1 MQFSFTKE
9 FWQAAL
15 IRSVRT
21 IAQSAVAIIGASALI
36 SEVNWLEV
44 ISGAIMAG
52 LLSILNAIATGLPE
66 VNDTEAYTPK
76 H

>member
-44 ISGAIMAG
+44 VSGAIMAG
-52 LLSILNAIATGLPE
+52 LLSILNAVATGLPE
-66 VNDTEAYTPK
+66 VADIEAYKPK